1 VSHHLKAILE
11 LIYAIVVGYIY
22 NGWPFLLA
30 HLFVAYLVRNS
41 WRQLTLERQA
51 LEHWNLPPSLPDE
64 DLASKRKETSDGE
77 TKGIA
82 KYEKGPRPLQTI
94 VVLEQFIE
102 ESRIMGAKGIF
113 VPMTDF
119 SDRLDSAVE
128 GKIAELHDR
137 TNLFLYIGIAGTMF
151 GVFEFAFRSYNT
163 LIETSLSQSDKLT
176 KLAQYL
182 SGSMSKAFP
191 VGFFGLLFT
200 FIAQILATRPE
211 QRLREQLSEAARKSL
226 ATRQRAI
233 HSQTELMQSA
243 ARAIETATE
252 PLRDLKQ
259 TLADGL
265 QPMIDVFGKR
275 LDRTLEL
282 VQSHFN
288 SVERT
293 SSGLQSAVDNLR
305 QAVESI
311 AGATSSLESLIRETP
326 KIIDRLIELEKKHE
340 NSLEKVNQLF
350 AEHFQ
355 QAARVGQA
363 LEGSI
368 AQLSTLSGLILSEA
382 SEAMKRVEE
391 AATSGWLLA
400 SQNLRQQV
408 ETDLAALFG
417 EAKNQMQE
425 VSAVVQGAV
434 VTMNGLAQESR
445 SAVIEIAKIAPE
457 ISAGYK
463 VSLEKVGSD
472 SITHWQE
479 MTAKFGAGA
488 EQRYLTYLK
497 KVEDG
502 TVASSNALT
511 NAGQRWDE
519 IARNAPEVLRQPVQA
534 AVEEARRDLVETIRS
549 FDKDLALRIQQFSS
563 ELTEL
568 HRTTGELVEKVR
580 SINSSLQ
587 GWAESAAPLTREIKM
602 ASEGIRQQNEVQA
615 ELVKNLAS
623 TTEKIEK
630 AATRLSIRVVE
641 VSSTPPSNEGLPQN
655 RKRKI
660 WNPRTWWNRSG

>member
-1 VSHHLKAILE
+1 MSHHLKAILD

-22 NGWPFLLA
+22 NGWPFLFA
-30 HLFVAYLVRNS
+30 HVFVAYLVRNS
-41 WRQLTLERQA
+41 WRQLTRERQA
-51 LEHWNLPPSLPDE
+51 LEQWNLPPSSPGSDVV
-64 DLASKRKETSDGE
+64 SKENETSDCE
-77 TKGIA
+77 TKALA

-151 GVFEFAFRSYNT
+151 GVFEFAFRSYDT
-163 LIETSLSQSDKLT
+163 LISTTLSQSDKVT
-176 KLAQYL
+176 KLAEYL

-226 ATRQRAI
+226 ATRQQAI
-233 HSQTELMQSA
+233 HSQTESIQSA
-243 ARAIETATE
+243 AKAIETATE

-265 QPMIDVFGKR
+265 QPMIDVFGER

-288 SVERT
+288 SVEKT

-305 QAVESI
+305 EAVDSI

-340 NSLEKVNQLF
+340 DSLEKVDQLF

-355 QAARVGQA
+355 QAARVSHA
-363 LEGSI
+363 LEASI
-368 AQLSTLSGLILSEA
+368 AQLSTLSDRILAEA

-391 AATSGWLLA
+391 VATSGWLLA

-417 EAKNQMQE
+417 EAKNQLNE

-434 VTMNGLAQESR
+434 ETMNGLAEESR
-445 SAVIEIAKIAPE
+445 TALVEIAKIGPE

-463 VSLEKVGSD
+463 ASLETVGSD
-472 SITHWQE
+472 SIAHWQE
-479 MTAKFGAGA
+479 MTNKFGAGA
-488 EQRYLTYLK
+488 ERRYLTYLDR
-497 KVEDG
+497 VEAG
-502 TVASSNALT
+502 AVASSNALN

-519 IARNAPEVLRQPVQA
+519 IARNAPDVLRQPVQA
-534 AVEEARRDLVETIRS
+534 AVEEARRELVETIRS
-549 FDKDLALRIQQFSS
+549 FDKDLAVRIHQFSS
-563 ELTEL
+563 ELTQL
-568 HRTTGELVEKVR
+568 HQSTGELVEKVR
-580 SINSSLQ
+580 SINTSLQ
-587 GWAESAAPLTREIKM
+587 GWAEGAAPLARDIKI

-615 ELVKNLAS
+615 GLISNLAS
-623 TTEKIEK
+623 ITEKIDN
-630 AATRLSIRVVE
+630 AARRITIRMVDVP
-641 VSSTPPSNEGLPQN
+641 SAPPVNDGLHEG
-655 RKRKI
+655 RKKRN
-660 WNPRTWWNRSG
+660 WNPLAWLKKGS

>member
-1 VSHHLKAILE
+1 MKAILD
-11 LIYAIVVGYIY
+11 LISALVVGYVY

-30 HLFVAYLVRNS
+30 HLFVVYLVGNS
-41 WRQLTLERQA
+41 WRQLTRERQA
-51 LEHWNLPPSLPDE
+51 LEQWNLPPSSPGKDV
-64 DLASKRKETSDGE
+64 AAMGNETSDGE
-77 TKGIA
+77 TRAVA

-151 GVFEFAFRSYNT
+151 GVFEFAFRSYDT
-163 LIETSLSQSDKLT
+163 LISTTLSQSDKVT
-176 KLAQYL
+176 KLAEYL
-182 SGSMSKAFP
+182 SGSMAKAFP
-191 VGFFGLLFT
+191 VGFFGLLLT

-226 ATRQRAI
+226 ATRQQAF
-233 HSQTELMQSA
+233 HSQTESMESA
-243 ARAIETATE
+243 ARAIQTATE
-252 PLRDLKQ
+252 PLRGLEE
-259 TLADGL
+259 TLAKGL
-265 QPMIDVFGKR
+265 QPMIDLFGER

-288 SVERT
+288 SVEKT
-293 SSGLQSAVDNLR
+293 SSGLQSAVNNLR

-311 AGATSSLESLIRETP
+311 GAATSSLESLIRETP

-340 NSLEKVNQLF
+340 DSLEKVNQLF

-355 QAARVGQA
+355 QAARVSQA
-363 LEGSI
+363 LEVSI
-368 AQLSTLSGLILSEA
+368 AQLSTLSGLILNEA

-391 AATSGWLLA
+391 ATTSGWVLA
-400 SQNLRQQV
+400 AQNLRQQV

-417 EAKNQMQE
+417 EAKNQMNE
-425 VSAVVQGAV
+425 VSAVVQGAIEM
-434 VTMNGLAQESR
+434 MNTLAQESR
-445 SAVIEIAKIAPE
+445 AALTEIAKIAPD

-463 VSLEKVGSD
+463 VSLERVSSD
-472 SITHWQE
+472 SIAHWQE
-479 MTAKFGAGA
+479 MTNKFGAGA
-488 EQRYLTYLK
+488 EQRYLMYLNR
-497 KVEDG
+497 VETG
-502 TVASSNALT
+502 TVASSDALT

-519 IARNAPEVLRQPVQA
+519 IARNAPDILRQPVQA

-549 FDKDLALRIQQFSS
+549 FDKDLAVRIQQFSS

-568 HRTTGELVEKVR
+568 HRATGELVEKVR
-580 SINSSLQ
+580 SINTSLQ
-587 GWAESAAPLTREIKM
+587 GWAESAAPLAREIKI
-602 ASEGIRQQNEVQA
+602 ASEGIRQQSEVQA
-615 ELVKNLAS
+615 GLVSNLAS
-623 TTEKIEK
+623 ITEKIERV
-630 AATRLSIRVVE
+630 ATRLSIRVVE
-641 VSSTPPSNEGLPQN
+641 VPSTPPIIKGIPQD
-655 RKRKI
+655 RKKKTL
-660 WNPRTWWNRSG
+660 NPLTWFNRSR